1 MVSSPTAVHES
12 VLVAM
17 NRSLTW
23 TLVTIPVPVQTLL
36 CTVMANNYFEG
47 DLIHA
52 IPDLTIKLHCDQVGQ
67 EIWLMESAFS
77 QTDESVMKKL
87 WGYVRDIPGLLV
99 VGKILFQESAQY
111 RRPGVNAAK
120 NLQSSE
126 LMTQDEFTSCSHED
140 EGFVRVVV
148 DNHTWFELASV
159 ELHVWVRQAGKPAID
174 LDCLELC
181 IWGVLLCFGY
191 TNR

>member
-47 DLIHA
+47 DSIHT
-52 IPDLTIKLHCDQVGQ
+52 IPDLTIKLHRDQVGR

-77 QTDESVMKKL
+77 QTNESVMKKL
-87 WGYVRDIPGLLV
+87 RGYVRDIPGLLV
-99 VGKILFQESAQY
+99 VGKILFQESA
-111 RRPGVNAAK
+111 VS
-120 NLQSSE
+120 QSVDLGRSNNPNTTPTKDYE
-126 LMTQDEFTSCSHED
+126 N
-140 EGFVRVVV
+140 VRVVV
-148 DNHTWFELASV
+148 YL
-159 ELHVWVRQAGKPAID
+159 R
-174 LDCLELC
+174 
-181 IWGVLLCFGY
+181 GVQRGCAEEGERGS
-191 TNR
+191 TPTG